1 MLKDLEKIEFKY
13 NPHRGIN
20 IDIDGLEDKKIYQLI
35 DLKDSITTNRFST
48 EFFKYLALLDQSI
61 IYNKIEYVKNNNFE
75 KIISMPIGLKDKQ
88 VKSYI
93 ELISTIANLKQQ
105 NKDLIYL
112 LSTIRINENSD
123 YNKACVFGS
132 SFTYTDDKLL
142 KTTFYFKLR
151 KSSLMDDNYVYDNQY
166 FLDKL
171 YSFNIQNLNCIL
183 DDLKECLVNNYFYL
197 RLLGVDFCHDGEVY
211 FKIYI
216 ESKNWDNLLL
226 YVKGLSK
233 KQKENFEKIL
243 SESKNSSLYLD
254 LVSIVN
260 KIDSKN
266 LNLYFLKKV

>member
-1 MLKDLEKIEFKY
+1 
-13 NPHRGIN
+13 
-20 IDIDGLEDKKIYQLI
+20 
-35 DLKDSITTNRFST
+35 
-48 EFFKYLALLDQSI
+48 
-61 IYNKIEYVKNNNFE
+61 
-75 KIISMPIGLKDKQ
+75 MPIGLKDKQ

-171 YSFNIQNLNCIL
+171 YSFNIHNLNCIL
-183 DDLKECLVNNYFYL
+183 DDLKEGLVNNYFYL
-197 RLLGVDFCHDGEVY
+197 RLLGVDFCNDGEVY

-233 KQKENFEKIL
+233 NKRKIL
-243 SESKNSSLYLD
+243 KKYYQK
-254 LVSIVN
+254 V
-260 KIDSKN
+260 KIRV
-266 LNLYFLKKV
+266 YI